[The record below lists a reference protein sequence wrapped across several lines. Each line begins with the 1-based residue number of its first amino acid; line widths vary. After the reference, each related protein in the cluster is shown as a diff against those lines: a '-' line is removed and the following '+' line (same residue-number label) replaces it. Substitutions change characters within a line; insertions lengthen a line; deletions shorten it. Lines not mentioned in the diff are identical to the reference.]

1 MEKKVKQA
9 IPIELS
15 WMAKKLRQGGHTAYA
30 NAVVLS
36 MMSSNPKGIIANDY
50 TVLGKKW
57 RVYHGDNFKLTFC
70 EDHSYNC
77 FFSKTTGLN
86 IRFGRE
92 VEEDVE
98 WCALGPEIL
107 DLEVSV
113 NGCVP
118 VPGSTNCKYCYKN
131 NTNAKPT
138 NMSFETFK
146 QIVDSF
152 PKNLSQIAFGIT
164 GLKTNPDLEKMFAYC
179 REVGIIPNV
188 TTVGADMDDHMKDV
202 FCRHCGAVAV
212 SCYTGAK
219 ELCYKTIKELH
230 DYAKEHYNRDLHV
243 NMHIVVSKDNMPHVR
258 EVLKDIADKKVDG
271 LKSVVL
277 LRIKPKGRAAS
288 MDCTVPYSIYEELV
302 KYCMEH
308 SISFGF
314 DSCSATPVMEVLK
327 AMDKPE
333 LCASAEPCESSKLS
347 SYINVKGEYW
357 SCSFAEG
364 TDFIKPIN
372 ALDYKSATDWWNS
385 DEVEK
390 VRFCKS
396 PACKSCP
403 IYSLDGTTV

>member
-1 MEKKVKQA
+1 MEEKVKQA

-15 WMAKKLRQGGHTAYA
+15 WMAKKLKQSGHTAYA

-36 MMSSNPKGIIANDY
+36 MMSSNPKGIAVSDY

-188 TTVGADMDDHMKDV
+188 TTVGADMDEHMKDV
-202 FCRHCGAVAV
+202 
-212 SCYTGAK
+212 
-219 ELCYKTIKELH
+219 
-230 DYAKEHYNRDLHV
+230 
-243 NMHIVVSKDNMPHVR
+243 
-258 EVLKDIADKKVDG
+258 
-271 LKSVVL
+271 
-277 LRIKPKGRAAS
+277 
-288 MDCTVPYSIYEELV
+288 
-302 KYCMEH
+302 
-308 SISFGF
+308 ISEIT
-314 DSCSATPVMEVLK
+314 CIM
-327 AMDKPE
+327 
-333 LCASAEPCESSKLS
+333 
-347 SYINVKGEYW
+347 
-357 SCSFAEG
+357 
-364 TDFIKPIN
+364 
-372 ALDYKSATDWWNS
+372 
-385 DEVEK
+385 
-390 VRFCKS
+390 
-396 PACKSCP
+396 
-403 IYSLDGTTV
+403 